1 MLAVRLIEISYF
13 SRSYFHQEAEKNKE
27 TFTLLHGGRGRIL
40 DRNEQTIAR
49 SITKGQLWMNARDF
63 KEKDFAISTLAWDEC
78 RTDPEWNLLTPKEQ
92 KQKKKETHNKLVSFY
107 KEKRVELEKRYLA
120 YVIDHLAPVVAMQHD
135 EFYAAIIEKIATQ
148 NYFLIPCKGRTD
160 FVTHR
165 KNDEPTTKASA
176 QWLDDDTCTS
186 IQEALDNNHIFGL
199 ELVKVA
205 RREYVSSTFATHLV
219 GYTKSEKYT
228 IGNTEFTKQIGKYG
242 VEGALDK
249 ELAGQDGYRRCITNP
264 SGELIGKND
273 CKTELPRHGHN
284 VVLTVD
290 TEIQNILQEELAG
303 AIREYNAPHGC
314 IIVMEPKTGEI
325 LGMANYPYFDLV
337 TFEGAEKNSKNFSTQ
352 MIYEPG
358 STIKALSFAAA
369 LNEGCITRQTP
380 INCHNGRFERGSFS
394 MKDLHPN
401 GVLTAEWVIGKS
413 SNIGVFM
420 ITERYGMRK
429 HYDYLAAFGL
439 GSRTGIEL
447 TGESAGVFRRS
458 DNETEFA
465 SKTYGYNISVT
476 PLQMASAY
484 SVIANGGKYYKPTIL
499 KSIIASDGTVVKKHQ
514 PKLIRQVISEK
525 AAREARIGLTTVLT
539 EKGTAKLGV
548 VPGHEACGKT
558 GTVRKWNE
566 KAKAYFENRYLCSF
580 AGMLPAQDPEFVCVV
595 VIDDPKSNNVSLY
608 GGTIAGPVFSRVCS
622 RVAEHLH
629 IAPTVAIPPHVA
641 NQ

>member
-1 MLAVRLIEISYF
+1 MLAVRLIEIQYF
-13 SRSYFHQEAEKNKE
+13 RRSYFHEEAEKNKE

-40 DRNEQTIAR
+40 DRHEQTIAR
-49 SITKGQLWMNARDF
+49 SISKGQLWMNARHF

-78 RTDPEWNLLTPKEQ
+78 RTDPEWSMLSPKDQ
-92 KQKKKETHNKLVSFY
+92 KQKKKETHNKLLSFY
-107 KEKRVELEKRYLA
+107 KDKRVELEKRYLA

-135 EFYAAIIEKIATQ
+135 EFYAAIVEKIATQ
-148 NYFLIPCKGRTD
+148 DFFMIPCRGKSDLAVQRKIAQPTSI
-160 FVTHR
+160 TH
-165 KNDEPTTKASA
+165 SY
-176 QWLDDDTCTS
+176 WLDDDTCTS
-186 IQEALDNNHIFGL
+186 IQDALDAHKIFGL
-199 ELVKVA
+199 EIVKVA
-205 RREYVSSTFATHLV
+205 RREYVSSTFATHLI
-219 GYTKSEKYT
+219 GYTASEKDK

-249 ELAGQDGYRRCITNP
+249 HLAGIDGYRKCITNP

-273 CKTELPRHGHN
+273 CKTELPRHGNN

-290 TEIQNILQEELAG
+290 TEIQNILQEELAV
-303 AIREYNAPHGC
+303 AVREYSAPHGC
-314 IIVMEPKTGEI
+314 IIVMEPNTGEI

-337 TFEGAEKNSKNFSTQ
+337 TFEGAEKNSQNFSTQ
-352 MIYEPG
+352 MLYEPG

-369 LNEGCITRQTP
+369 LNEGCITRLTP
-380 INCHNGRFERGSFS
+380 INCHNGSFLRGSFKL
-394 MKDLHPN
+394 KDHHSYGTIP
-401 GVLTAEWVIGKS
+401 AEWVIGHS
-413 SNIGVFM
+413 SNIGIFM
-420 ITERYGMRK
+420 ITERYGMKK
-429 HYDYLAAFGL
+429 HYEYLAAFGL

-447 TGESAGVFRRS
+447 TGERPGVFHRS

-484 SVIANGGKYYKPTIL
+484 SVIANGGKLFKPTIL
-499 KSIIASDGTVVKKHQ
+499 KSIVASDGTVVEKHQ
-514 PKLIRQVISEK
+514 PQFIRQVISEK
-525 AAREARIGLTTVLT
+525 AAKETRIGLSTVLT
-539 EKGTAKLGV
+539 ENGTAKQAN

-566 KAKAYFENRYLCSF
+566 KAKVYYDNRYLCSF
-580 AGMLPAQDPEFVCVV
+580 AGMLPAKDPKFVCVV
-595 VIDDPKSNNVSLY
+595 VIDDPKSSEVSLY

-622 RVAEHLH
+622 RVAAHLH